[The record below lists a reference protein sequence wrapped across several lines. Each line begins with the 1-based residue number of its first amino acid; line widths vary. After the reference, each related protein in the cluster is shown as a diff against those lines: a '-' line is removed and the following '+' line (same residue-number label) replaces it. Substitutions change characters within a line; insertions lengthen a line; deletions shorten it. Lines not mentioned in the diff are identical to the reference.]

1 MTARVYG
8 ITSSKQHE
16 FELHNPAMAEELRIR
31 DILDGVAVMMS
42 GVFVAAYELSGLYS
56 YYHTEEMRN
65 RAKESLEAVLRSMP
79 ERSMRFHLRFEIRQ
93 DTGDVIRRYADC
105 TRSSNTVLASID
117 EERRTRWLEKE
128 TAGEFLDYRLYAM
141 FYWDPLTHQSEPGHE
156 WEEKLRRTWS
166 LSTGKCIQRTRA
178 EHDRLIAE
186 FTSLLVGIETTL
198 AVTGMRI
205 DRLDNEGLFLLI
217 ARAIN
222 PLGVSNADYRRDNRL
237 GRYESIRNQLTS
249 VSIEAESDDY
259 LKVGGLLYTFVTLKE
274 PPDSTYPGLLRELLS
289 LDFPIVINTEIMVPD
304 QARVISQYKWR
315 QRKMM
320 AAQRDINGGFRVN
333 VEAQVAERQL
343 IQVLEDVI
351 SSSLK
356 TCQVSVVIAVRTST
370 PTRTGRDREEAERII
385 ADRRQRVLHTIT
397 RMNGARGMVETLAQK
412 RFFIGSLPCMA
423 EENKREID
431 MLTLNAA
438 DLMPIET
445 PWQGT
450 PHSPGILFETRQ
462 RKLIPFSP
470 FDSSLNDANMLIMSS
485 SGGGKTFMA
494 QMFLLMLGRL
504 SPLISIIERGDS
516 YAALTELMGGRVI
529 DVDLEGSETLNP
541 WDLPPGQL
549 TPGKDKIAFLKNLTR
564 HMIGEGPTT
573 DSGLLDTVLSDAITR
588 VYRRVESRPTNSI
601 PTFSDLRDELANWR
615 SGERLQSGI
624 SERSIG
630 EAQLAGL
637 KLKDWTGEMG
647 TYSRLFDRHTTVRT
661 DSNWLF
667 FNIENLSNDP
677 RLEIAMSML
686 IANAMAER
694 ASGRSGQM
702 SITVLDECWALL
714 DSPVLAPE
722 VVQLFRTARKR
733 NASVWAISQ
742 TLEDFVGTEKQPRI
756 HGPGI
761 VKNSTT
767 KIIGQQRGDLT
778 ALTNHLYLNEVVLR
792 EIKGL
797 APPRKGRSAE
807 AVVALGERAETTQVI
822 RLVPTPVDY
831 WICTTFQRERMY
843 RNYFLDRDH
852 ERSLFESYREL
863 ARLFPKGLAEVSEL
877 PEEASGAVKS
887 VRKDRGRPPL

>member
-1 MTARVYG
+1 MAPRSSG
-8 ITSSKQHE
+8 ITSSRQHE
-16 FELHNPAMAEELRIR
+16 FESHNPALCEELRIR
-31 DILDGVAVMMS
+31 DILDGFVVMTS
-42 GVFVAAYELSGLYS
+42 GALVAAFELSGVHS

-65 RAKESLEAVLRSMP
+65 RAKESFEAVLRSMP
-79 ERSMRFHLRFEIRQ
+79 ERSMRLHLRFEIRQ
-93 DTGDVIRRYADC
+93 DTGDVVRQYVDC
-105 TRSSNTVLASID
+105 TRNSNVVLTSID
-117 EERRTRWLEKE
+117 EERRSRWSEKE
-128 TAGEFLDYRLYAM
+128 KAGEFLDYRLYAV
-141 FYWDPLTHQSEPGHE
+141 FYWDPVIHQSEPSRE
-156 WEEKLRRTWS
+156 WEEKLRRSWS

-178 EHDRLIAE
+178 EHNRLVAE
-186 FTSLLVGIETTL
+186 FTSLLTGIETTL
-198 AVTGMRI
+198 AVTGMQVQ
-205 DRLDNEGLFLLI
+205 RLDDEALFHLVE
-217 ARAIN
+217 RAIN
-222 PLGVSNADYRRDNRL
+222 PSCTVNRSYRRNGQLARH
-237 GRYESIRNQLTS
+237 ESIRNQLTS
-249 VSIEAESDDY
+249 VSIEGESDDY
-259 LKVGGLLYTFVTLKE
+259 LKIGGLLYTFISLKE

-289 LDFPIVINTEIMVPD
+289 LDFPIVINTEIVVPD
-304 QARVISQYKWR
+304 QAKVISQYKWR

-356 TCQVSVVIAVRTST
+356 TCQASVVIVVRTST
-370 PTRTGRDREEAERII
+370 PIRTGSDREEAERFI

-397 RMNGARGMVETLAQK
+397 RLNGARGMVETLAQK
-412 RFFIGSLPCMA
+412 RFFIGTLPCMA

-450 PHSPGILFETRQ
+450 PNSPGILLETRQ

-485 SGGGKTFMA
+485 SGGGKTFMT

-529 DVDLEGSETLNP
+529 DVDLEGAETLNP
-541 WDLPPGQL
+541 WDLPPGQVA
-549 TPGKDKIAFLKNLTR
+549 PGKDKIAFLKNLTR

-588 VYRRVESRPTNSI
+588 VYRRVESRPTNPT

-615 SGERLQSGI
+615 SGDRLQSGI
-624 SERSIG
+624 SERSIA

-637 KLKDWTGEMG
+637 KLKDWTGEKG

-667 FNIENLSNDP
+667 FNIEGLSNDP
-677 RLEIAMSML
+677 RLEVAMSML

-694 ASGRSGQM
+694 ASGRSGQLN
-702 SITVLDECWALL
+702 ITVLDECWALL

-742 TLEDFVGTEKQPRI
+742 TLEDFVGTERQPRV

-767 KIIGQQRGDLT
+767 KIIGQQRGDLA
-778 ALTNHLYLNEVVLR
+778 ALTNHLYLNEVVLK

-797 APPRKGRSAE
+797 APPRKGRSGE
-807 AVVALGERAETTQVI
+807 AVLALGEKAETTQVI
-822 RLVPTPVDY
+822 RLVPTSVDY

-852 ERSLFESYREL
+852 QKPLFESYREL
-863 ARLFPKGLAEVSEL
+863 ARMFPTGLADLAEL
-877 PEEASGAVKS
+877 PEEASGAVQAMW
-887 VRKDRGRPPL
+887 KDRRRAAL

>member
-1 MTARVYG
+1 MPSLFSA
-8 ITSSKQHE
+8 TSSKQRE
-16 FELHNPAMAEELRIR
+16 LDLHNPALCEELPIR
-31 DILDGVAVMMS
+31 DILDDVGVMTN
-42 GVFVAAYELSGLYS
+42 GTFVAAYELSGVHS
-56 YYHTEEMRN
+56 YYHTEDMRN
-65 RAKESLEAVLRSMP
+65 RAKESLEAVLRSLP
-79 ERSMRFHLRFEIRQ
+79 ERAMRLHVRFEIRQ
-93 DTGDVIRRYADC
+93 DTGNMIERYVGC
-105 TRSSNTVLASID
+105 SRSTNVVLGAID
-117 EERRTRWLEKE
+117 EERRSGWVERES
-128 TAGEFLDYRLYAM
+128 AGEFLDYRLHAM
-141 FYWDPLTHQSEPGHE
+141 FYWDPVIHKSEPGHE
-156 WEEKLRRTWS
+156 WEHKLRRHWS
-166 LSTGKCIQRTRA
+166 LSAGKAIQRARS
-178 EHDRLIAE
+178 EHDNLLSE
-186 FTSLLVGIETTL
+186 FTSLLAGIETTL
-198 AVTGMRI
+198 ASTGMLVQ
-205 DRLDNEGLFLLI
+205 RLHDDELFLLI
-217 ARAIN
+217 RRTVN
-222 PLGVSNADYRRDNRL
+222 PLDSTLASYRRNDTWSL
-237 GRYESIRNQLTS
+237 SESIRNRLTS
-249 VSIEAESDDY
+249 VSIEAEADEY
-259 LKVGGLLYTFVTLKE
+259 LKVGGLLYTFVSLKE
-274 PPDSTYPGLLRELLS
+274 PSDSTYPGLLRELLS
-289 LDFPIVINTEIMVPD
+289 LDFPVVVNAEIVIPD
-304 QARVISQYKWR
+304 QAKVVSQYKWR

-320 AAQRDINGGFRVN
+320 AAQRDINGSFRVN

-356 TCQVSVVIAVRTST
+356 TCQVSLVVGVRTST
-370 PTRTGRDREEAERII
+370 PISTGRDREEAERII

-412 RFFIGSLPCMA
+412 RFFVGSLPCMA

-438 DLMPIET
+438 DLLPIET
-445 PWQGT
+445 PWRGT
-450 PHSPGILFETRQ
+450 PNSPGILFETRQ

-504 SPLISIIERGDS
+504 NPLISIIERGDS
-516 YAALTELMGGRVI
+516 YAALTELMGGRVVE
-529 DVDLEGSETLNP
+529 VDLEGAETLNP
-541 WDLPPGQL
+541 WDLPPGQS
-549 TPGKDKIAFLKNLTR
+549 TPSKDKIAFLKNLTR
-564 HMIGEGPTT
+564 HMIGDGPTT
-573 DSGLLDTVLSDAITR
+573 DSGLLDTVLSDAIIR
-588 VYRRVESRPTNSI
+588 VYRRVESRPTNPI

-615 SGERLQSGI
+615 SGDRLQGGI

-637 KLKDWTGEMG
+637 KLKDWTGDKG

-667 FNIENLSNDP
+667 FNIEGLSNDP

-694 ASGRSGQM
+694 ASGRSGQH

-733 NASVWAISQ
+733 NSSVWAISQ
-742 TLEDFVGTEKQPRI
+742 TLEDFVGTERQPRV

-778 ALTNHLYLNEVVLR
+778 ALANHLYLNDVVLK
-792 EIKGL
+792 EIKSL

-807 AVVALGERAETTQVI
+807 AVLALGERAETTQVI

-843 RNYFLDRDH
+843 RDYFLGRNA
-852 ERSLFESYREL
+852 EKPLFESYREF
-863 ARLFPKGLAEVSEL
+863 ARLFPKGLAELLET
-877 PEEASGAVKS
+877 PEEASGRVKS
-887 VRKDRGRPPL
+887 AWGNRGRVLQ

>member
-1 MTARVYG
+1 MGGLFSA
-8 ITSSKQHE
+8 TSSRQHE
-16 FELHNPAMAEELRIR
+16 SELHNPALCEELRIR
-31 DILDGVAVMMS
+31 DILDSVGVTTS
-42 GVFVAAYELSGLYS
+42 GAFVAAYQLSGIHS

-65 RAKESLEAVLRSMP
+65 RAKESFEAVLRSMP
-79 ERSMRFHLRFEIRQ
+79 ERSMRLHLRFEIRQ

-105 TRSSNTVLASID
+105 TRNSNMVLASID
-117 EERRTRWLEKE
+117 AERCSRWLEKE
-128 TAGEFLDYRLYAM
+128 ADGEFLDYRLSAM
-141 FYWDPLTHQSEPGHE
+141 LYWDPLIHRSEPGRE
-156 WEEKLRRTWS
+156 WETKLRRTFS
-166 LSTGKCIQRTRA
+166 ASASKCIQRTRA
-178 EHDRLIAE
+178 EHDRLMAE
-186 FTSLLVGIETTL
+186 FTSLLTGIETTL
-198 AVTGMRI
+198 ASTGMQI
-205 DRLDNEGLFLLI
+205 QRLDGDALFVLI
-217 ARAIN
+217 QRAMN
-222 PLGVSNADYRRDNRL
+222 PLDAVKTSCRSNGRL
-237 GRYESIRNQLTS
+237 GRYESVRSQLTNVS
-249 VSIEAESDDY
+249 VEAESDDY
-259 LKVGGLLYTFVTLKE
+259 LKVGGLLYTFISLKE
-274 PPDSTYPGLLRELLS
+274 PPDSTYPGMLRELLS
-289 LDFPIVINTEIMVPD
+289 LDFPIVVNTEIVVPD
-304 QARVISQYKWR
+304 QAKVISQYKWR

-343 IQVLEDVI
+343 VQVLEDVI

-356 TCQVSVVIAVRTST
+356 TCQVSLVIGVRTST
-370 PTRTGRDREEAERII
+370 PIRSGREREEAERII

-397 RMNGARGMVETLAQK
+397 RMNGARAMIETLAQK

-470 FDSSLNDANMLIMSS
+470 FDPSLNDANMLIMSS

-504 SPLISIIERGDS
+504 NPLISIIERGDS

-529 DVDLEGSETLNP
+529 DVDLEGAETLNP
-541 WDLPPGQL
+541 WDLPPGQV
-549 TPGKDKIAFLKNLTR
+549 TPSKDKIFFLKNLTR
-564 HMIGEGPTT
+564 HMIGDGPTT
-573 DSGLLDTVLSDAITR
+573 DSGLLDAVLSDAITR
-588 VYRRVESRPTNSI
+588 VYRRVESRPTNPV

-615 SGERLQSGI
+615 SGERLQGGI

-637 KLKDWTGEMG
+637 KLKDWTGEKG

-667 FNIENLSNDP
+667 FNIEGLSNDP
-677 RLEIAMSML
+677 RLETAMSML

-694 ASGRSGQM
+694 ASGRSGQL
-702 SITVLDECWALL
+702 SVTVLDECWALL

-733 NASVWAISQ
+733 NSSVWAITQ
-742 TLEDFVGTEKQPRI
+742 TVEDFVGTERQPRL

-767 KIIGQQRGDLT
+767 KIIGQQRGDLA
-778 ALTNHLYLNEVVLR
+778 ALANHLYLNEVVLK
-792 EIKGL
+792 EIKSL

-807 AVVALGERAETTQVI
+807 AVIALGERAETTEVI

-831 WICTTFQRERMY
+831 WICTTFQRERMH
-843 RNYFLDRDH
+843 RNYFLSRDP
-852 ERSLFESYREL
+852 EKPLFESYREL
-863 ARLFPKGLAEVSEL
+863 ARLFPKGLAELPEL

-887 VRKDRGRPPL
+887 VWRDRRRAIQ

>member
-1 MTARVYG
+1 MAARLFG
-8 ITSSKQHE
+8 ITSSRQHE
-16 FELHNPAMAEELRIR
+16 FELHNPALSEELRIR
-31 DILDGVAVMMS
+31 DILDGVAVMTS
-42 GVFVAAYELSGLYS
+42 GVFVAGYELSGIYS
-56 YYHTEEMRN
+56 YYHTEDMRN

-79 ERSMRFHLRFEIRQ
+79 ERSMRLHLRFEIRQ
-93 DTGDVIRRYADC
+93 ETGDVIRRYVDC
-105 TRSSNTVLASID
+105 TRNSNVVLASID
-117 EERRTRWLEKE
+117 EERRTRWAEKE
-128 TAGEFLDYRLYAM
+128 TSGEFLDYRLYAM
-141 FYWDPLTHQSEPGHE
+141 FYWDPVIHQSEPGHE
-156 WEEKLRRTWS
+156 WEERLRRTWS
-166 LSTGKCIQRTRA
+166 LSTGKCIQRTRS
-178 EHDRLIAE
+178 EHDRLMAE
-186 FTSLLVGIETTL
+186 FTSLLIGIETTL

-205 DRLDNEGLFLLI
+205 QRLDDEGLFHLI
-217 ARAIN
+217 ERAIN
-222 PLGVSNADYRRDNRL
+222 PVAIVNSVYRRN
-237 GRYESIRNQLTS
+237 GRVGDYESIRNRLMS
-249 VSIEAESDDY
+249 ASIEAESDDH
-259 LKVGGLLYTFVTLKE
+259 LKVGGLLYTFISLKE

-289 LDFPIVINTEIMVPD
+289 LDFPIVINTEIVVPD

-356 TCQVSVVIAVRTST
+356 TCQASVVIAVRTSQ
-370 PTRTGRDREEAERII
+370 PARTGRDREEAERII

-412 RFFIGSLPCMA
+412 RFFIGNLPCMA

-529 DVDLEGSETLNP
+529 DVELEGIETLNP

-588 VYRRVESRPTNSI
+588 VYRRVESRPTNPV

-615 SGERLQSGI
+615 SGDRLQTGI

-637 KLKDWTGEMG
+637 KLKDWTGEKG
-647 TYSRLFDRHTTVRT
+647 TYTRLFDRHTTVRT

-667 FNIENLSNDP
+667 FNIEGLSNDP

-778 ALTNHLYLNEVVLR
+778 ALTNHLYLNDVVLR

-797 APPRKGRSAE
+797 APPRKGGSAE
-807 AVVALGERAETTQVI
+807 AVLALGERAETTQVI

-843 RNYFLDRDH
+843 RNYFLNRDD
-852 ERSLFESYREL
+852 EKALFESYRQL
-863 ARLFPKGLAEVSEL
+863 ARHFPKGLAEIPEL
-877 PEEASGAVKS
+877 PEEASGAVQA
-887 VRKDRGRPPL
+887 VWKDRRRAAL